1 MSLKLYFIRHGETT
15 YSKTGG
21 YCGIIDPELTPEG
34 SEMAEQF
41 AQAYSSL
48 NWTAAYVSPMKRT
61 IATAKPLCNSVGLE
75 MQIRDGL
82 KEMYHGK
89 CEGENPETVNSNYHD
104 NYVRWLTDPG
114 WNAPTGGEKGIDV
127 ARRSSQVIEEI
138 CNNHQTGNVLVV
150 SHKTTI
156 RIVLCHLLGID
167 IGRYRDRIMMLV
179 GGLSIV
185 EMTHHG
191 PLLHCLSDRSYL
203 DEKLLSLAGT

>member
-1 MSLKLYFIRHGETT
+1 MSLKLYLIRHGETT

-21 YCGIIDPELTPEG
+21 YCGILNPELTPEG
-34 SEMAEQF
+34 LEMAEQF
-41 AQAYSSL
+41 AEAYSSL

-61 IATAKPLCNSVGLE
+61 IMTAKPLCDAVGLE

-82 KEMYHGK
+82 TEMYYGK
-89 CEGENPETVNSNYHD
+89 WEGENPETVNINYHD
-104 NYVRWLTDPG
+104 DYVRWLTDPG
-114 WNAPTGGEKGIDV
+114 WNSPTDGEKGIDV
-127 ARRSSQVIEEI
+127 ASRSSQVIQEI
-138 CNNHQTGNVLVV
+138 QDNHPTGNVLVV

-156 RIVLCHLLGID
+156 RIVLCNLLGID

-185 EMTHHG
+185 EMGDSG
-191 PLLHCLSDRSYL
+191 PLLHCLSDRCYL